1 VSALPRESATDW
13 LIGKTE
19 ALQRLQRA
27 HYPTQG
33 DVARMDLLQKHSA
46 CIEVGRGYVWFDKDE
61 KKWTGGIAAE
71 KPGAPYLEQ
80 TFDDMRD
87 ALDWMFAR
95 LPS

>member
-19 ALQRLQRA
+19 ALQRLQRT

-33 DVARMDLLQKHSA
+33 DVARMALLAKHA
-46 CIEVGRGYVWFDKDE
+46 AYIEVGRGYVYFNKDE
-61 KKWTGGIAAE
+61 KKWLGGISAE
-71 KPGAPYLEQ
+71 KPGGPYLEQ
-80 TFDDMRD
+80 TFDDMTD
-87 ALDWMFAR
+87 AIDWMFAR